1 MPPLPTLHQSM
12 ISQMLRLVELFAAR
26 VDDRSTLDD
35 LHRMIGDEDS
45 WHKPHDVFD
54 RVRRNSLAADRS
66 DLQTIAQCN
75 FEEACAKT
83 LFNLTDTDAPFDE
96 DAPYWVVPQALRLAR
111 RLGIDEIEIT
121 KIVAA

>member
-45 WHKPHDVFD
+45 WHKAHDLFD
-54 RVRRNSLAADRS
+54 RVRRKSLAADRS

>member
-1 MPPLPTLHQSM
+1 M

-45 WHKPHDVFD
+45 WHKAHDLFD
-54 RVRRNSLAADRS
+54 RVRRKSLAADRS